1 MARERGPAG
10 TRKEWEILMM
20 MMMMMSDMYGCA
32 ESTTHLK

>member
-20 MMMMMSDMYGCA
+20 MMMMSDMYGCA